1 MAKIKKTEEA
11 VETLVSK
18 VKDLRAE
25 IRKLSMQLSKMQVKN
40 TTQLRTKKD
49 ELARVLTTLNMQKFM
64 TKQEKSVRQAQDEK
78 EETK

>member
-25 IRKLSMQLSKMQVKN
+25 ISKLSMQLSKMQVKN

>member
-25 IRKLSMQLSKMQVKN
+25 ISKLSMQLSKMQVKN
-40 TTQLRTKKD
+40 TTQLKTKKD